1 MCEREK
7 QAEFFKELI
16 QSLDSER
23 SRQLQ
28 ERLDK
33 VEREEACIRSAM
45 SLTVV
50 LGLFSALGL
59 GYLAVFVPDFSSSP
73 LSVKLFSTLLVT
85 SGICLLGFIGF
96 WCSCRATCNEVFD
109 ECRRLISS
117 GHRPASLPQT
127 TARAAIV
134 KPQPDVPGEAQLE
147 AVPVSDPIEWRAPAI
162 IAGGLVTPGR
172 TAGRPLPD

>member
-7 QAEFFKELI
+7 QAEFFKELM

-85 SGICLLGFIGF
+85 SGLCLLGFIGF

-117 GHRPASLPQT
+117 GVGPASL
-127 TARAAIV
+127 
-134 KPQPDVPGEAQLE
+134 PQPDVPGEAQLE

-162 IAGGLVTPGR
+162 IAGGL
-172 TAGRPLPD
+172 